1 LTLYQVEG
9 EREKG
14 APPRPHAA
22 SGYDSRVLRF
32 FSESSLEARLLVAV
46 SVALVIYAA
55 WSSSNASDVAYVD
68 GATAGIVTPFVAPGD
83 TLKLNLSYRGGKK
96 AVIRSAVLKGPG
108 FERIAQ
114 GNVAQW
120 GPIISV
126 KPNDE
131 GVAADTVDFALPTS
145 LVPSRI
151 PVELE
156 MSSVTAEP
164 RGDRFE
170 NVGHVSHLH
179 FDLRIMS
186 PLARTIWCAGA
197 ALVAALWLAILSL
210 VASRHHRRPR
220 HAPTAGR
227 RTFGRAL
234 FTISVTLAYGAGA
247 AFLFAHALSSAFGW
261 AGLVP
266 EAGLIICGAGLPL
279 LFGKRMAGPDP
290 KEPLTG
296 VIAPVDRGPGGYRA
310 AARLAGPPT
319 GLQILEALEKRGV
332 RAMQIG
338 AHVIVEAGGTVH
350 RTPNAFV
357 ELTLST
363 PKQAKAAQ
371 IPIRFNDSEL
381 LLDVA
386 LALVPLIGPLELVLV
401 RTTTHRYVIDENTRA
416 EEVVAAFRAAQRD
429 DIALADARV
438 DLLAILAAR
447 RDAR

>member
-1 LTLYQVEG
+1 M
-9 EREKG
+9 
-14 APPRPHAA
+14 
-22 SGYDSRVLRF
+22 F
-32 FSESSLEARLLVAV
+32 VAV
-46 SVALVIYAA
+46 TVALVIYAA
-55 WSSSNASDVAYVD
+55 WSSSNASDVAYAD

-83 TLKLNLSYRGGKK
+83 TLKLNLGYRGGKK
-96 AVIRSAVLKGPG
+96 AVIRSALLKGPG
-108 FERIAQ
+108 FEKIAQ
-114 GNVAQW
+114 GNVAEW

-126 KPNDE
+126 KPSDE
-131 GVAADTVDFALPTS
+131 GVAADTVEFALPTS

-156 MSSVTAEP
+156 MNSVTAEP

-170 NVGHVSHLH
+170 NVAHVTHLH
-179 FDLRIMS
+179 FDLRIMGA
-186 PLARTIWCAGA
+186 LERTIWRAGA

-210 VASRHHRRPR
+210 VTSRHHRRPM

-227 RTFGRAL
+227 RTFGSTL
-234 FTISVTLAYGAGA
+234 FAISVTLAYGAGA
-247 AFLFAHALSSAFGW
+247 AFLFANALSAAFGW
-261 AGLVP
+261 SGLVP
-266 EAGLIICGAGLPL
+266 EAGLVICGAGLPL

-310 AARLAGPPT
+310 AARRAALPT
-319 GLQILEALEKRGV
+319 GMEILRALEKQSV

-338 AHVIVEAGGTVH
+338 GHVIVEAGGTVH

-357 ELTLST
+357 ELTLAT
-363 PKQAKAAQ
+363 PKQSKTAQ

-386 LALVPLIGPLELVLV
+386 VALVPLIGPLELALV

-438 DLLAILAAR
+438 DLLGLLAAR